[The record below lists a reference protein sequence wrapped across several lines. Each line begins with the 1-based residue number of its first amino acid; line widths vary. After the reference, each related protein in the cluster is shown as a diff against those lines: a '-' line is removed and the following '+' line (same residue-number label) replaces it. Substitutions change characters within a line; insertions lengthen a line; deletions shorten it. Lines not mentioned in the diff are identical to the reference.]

1 MVALR
6 GDTYSNFAVSWPHKN
21 ENSAE
26 VRRAITTSYSLI

>member
-6 GDTYSNFAVSWPHKN
+6 GDTYSNFTVSWPHKN

-26 VRRAITTSYSLI
+26 FCTGITTSYSLI